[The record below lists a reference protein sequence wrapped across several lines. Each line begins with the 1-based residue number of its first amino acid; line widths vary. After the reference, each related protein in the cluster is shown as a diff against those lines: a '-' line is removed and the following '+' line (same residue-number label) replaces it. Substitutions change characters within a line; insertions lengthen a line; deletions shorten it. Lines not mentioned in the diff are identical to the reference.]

1 MSDDLIISSLK
12 RIEKNQSDH
21 AAATDLRL
29 QGIENN
35 CAVLVTK
42 QDQDDKKLND
52 HEQRIRKNET
62 VIIKVTTFFSGM
74 SVIFGSVVAWA
85 VDKLLGGAP

>member
-1 MSDDLIISSLK
+1 MPDKLISDALM
-12 RIEKNQSDH
+12 RIENNQTQH

-29 QGIENN
+29 QGIEKS
-35 CAVLVTK
+35 VSSLVT
-42 QDQDDKKLND
+42 QQVSDDKTLSD
-52 HEQRIRKNET
+52 HENRIRKNET
-62 VIIKVTTFFSGM
+62 VIVKVTTFFTGA